1 MAPQTEP
8 TSRRALLTIFVT
20 VLLDLLGFGMILPL
34 LPFYPQKFGVSDV
47 EIGWLFASYSLAQL
61 LVSPLLGRLSDR
73 FGRRPLILATL
84 VLAVAAHLVFA
95 FAGSF
100 TVLIVARSASGIAAS
115 NLGIA
120 QAFIADVTSDE
131 DRSKG
136 MGMIG
141 AAFGLGFVLGPALG
155 GVLGRWGHQAVPL
168 GAAAFA
174 VVNLL
179 LAWFWLPESRSAEAR
194 ERDEA
199 TRRRTWFD
207 LAWMRRL
214 ARQGPVFGLILLF
227 FTVTLCFA
235 LMEATIAL
243 YCEDVFG
250 FGHVE
255 TSWLFVLLGV
265 TMVIVQ
271 GGLVGRITR
280 KFGETRVIPAG
291 IALIAV
297 GLLLLP
303 AAQPPWLAILLVSG
317 GLLAV
322 GAGLHNPTSLG
333 LLSRLTPGD
342 EQGRTLGVSRSFGA
356 LARVLGPLAGTWMYQ
371 ELGPVSPFYA
381 GGAILVVTFV
391 VALSLLR
398 GVPDSRDGL
407 PGGTVATPE
416 TPPSSPAAAPAPPPP
431 PITSE

>member
-1 MAPQTEP
+1 MAPKTG
-8 TSRRALLTIFVT
+8 TSSRRALLTIFFT

-34 LPFYPQKFGVSDV
+34 LPFYPQQFGVTDV

-61 LVSPLLGRLSDR
+61 VCSPFLGRMSDR
-73 FGRRPLILATL
+73 FGRRPLLLTTL

-100 TVLIVARSASGIAAS
+100 LVLIVARSASGVAAS

-120 QAFIADVTSDE
+120 QAFIADVTARE

-155 GVLGRWGHQAVPL
+155 GVLGHWGHQAVPL
-168 GAAAFA
+168 GAACLSA
-174 VVNLL
+174 VNLL
-179 LAWFWLPESRSAEAR
+179 LAVAWLPESRPPEL
-194 ERDEA
+194 
-199 TRRRTWFD
+199 RRRQPRQLRGSWLD
-207 LAWMRRL
+207 LGWLRRL
-214 ARQGPVFGLILLF
+214 AGQGPVFGLILLF

-235 LMEATIAL
+235 LMEVTIVL
-243 YCEDVFG
+243 YCQDVFG

-255 TSWLFVLLGV
+255 TSWLFVFLGV

-271 GGLVGRITR
+271 GGLVGRVTR
-280 KFGETRVIPAG
+280 VFGETRTIPAG
-291 IALIAV
+291 ILLITA
-297 GLLLLP
+297 GMLLLP
-303 AAQPPWLAILLVSG
+303 VSRPPWLTLLLIAA

-333 LLSRLTPGD
+333 LLSRLTPDD

-356 LARVLGPLAGTWMYQ
+356 LARVLGPLAGTWLYQ
-371 ELGPVSPFYA
+371 EQGQAWPFHVGGTVLG
-381 GGAILVVTFV
+381 VTFFAA
-391 VALSLLR
+391 VALLR
-398 GVPDSRDGL
+398 DVPDSRRPTAG
-407 PGGTVATPE
+407 
-416 TPPSSPAAAPAPPPP
+416 AAADSAETLAP
-431 PITSE
+431 SE

>member
-100 TVLIVARSASGIAAS
+100 TVLVVARSASGIAAS

-179 LAWFWLPESRSAEAR
+179 LAWNWLPESRSAEAR
-194 ERDEA
+194 AREGA
-199 TRRRTWFD
+199 RRRPWFD
-207 LAWMRRL
+207 LAWIRRL

-235 LMEATIAL
+235 LMEATVAL

-265 TMVIVQ
+265 VMVLVQ

-291 IALIAV
+291 IALIAA

-303 AAQPPWLAILLVSG
+303 SAQPPWLALLLTAG

-398 GVPDSRDGL
+398 GVPDSRQDRIDDEAD
-407 PGGTVATPE
+407 ATP
-416 TPPSSPAAAPAPPPP
+416 TSPSPAGTPAPPPP

>member
-1 MAPQTEP
+1 MAPKTP
-8 TSRRALLTIFVT
+8 ASSRRALLTIFFT

-34 LPFYPQKFGVSDV
+34 LPFYPQHFGVTDV
-47 EIGWLFASYSLAQL
+47 DIGWLFASYSLAQL
-61 LVSPLLGRLSDR
+61 LLSPVLGRLSDR
-73 FGRRPLILATL
+73 FGRRPLLLATL

-100 TVLIVARSASGIAAS
+100 AVLLAARSASGVAAS

-120 QAFIADVTSDE
+120 QAFIADVTTRE

-168 GAAAFA
+168 GAAALSA
-174 VVNLL
+174 VNLL
-179 LAWFWLPESRSAEAR
+179 LALTWLPESRPAEI
-194 ERDEA
+194 
-199 TRRRTWFD
+199 RRREGVERRGTWLD
-207 LAWMRRL
+207 LAWIARL

-227 FTVTLCFA
+227 FAVTLCFA

-255 TSWLFVLLGV
+255 TSWLFVFLGV
-265 TMVIVQ
+265 VMVVVQ

-280 KFGETRVIPAG
+280 TFGETRTIPTG
-291 IALIAV
+291 IALIAA

-303 AAQPPWLAILLVSG
+303 WAQPPWLPLLLTAT

-322 GAGLHNPTSLG
+322 GAGLHNPSSLG
-333 LLSRLTPGD
+333 LLSRLTPED

-356 LARVLGPLAGTWMYQ
+356 LARVLGPLAGTWLYQ
-371 ELGPVSPFYA
+371 ELGPAWPFYT
-381 GGAILVVTFV
+381 GGVLLVATFG
-391 VALSLLR
+391 VAVALLR
-398 GVPDSRDGL
+398 GVPDSREIQTGPDAS
-407 PGGTVATPE
+407 V
-416 TPPSSPAAAPAPPPP
+416 PPAGAPTPPPP

>member
-1 MAPQTEP
+1 M
-8 TSRRALLTIFVT
+8 LTIFVT

-34 LPFYPQKFGVSDV
+34 LPFYPQKFGVTDV

-73 FGRRPLILATL
+73 FGRRPLLLATL

-100 TVLIVARSASGIAAS
+100 LVLLLARSASGVAAS
-115 NLGIA
+115 NIGIA
-120 QAFIADVTSDE
+120 QAFIADVTTRE

-168 GAAAFA
+168 GAAALSA
-174 VVNLL
+174 VNLL
-179 LAWFWLPESRSAEAR
+179 LAVAWLPESRPAEV
-194 ERDEA
+194 
-199 TRRRTWFD
+199 RRREGVARRGSWLD
-207 LAWMRRL
+207 LGWIRRL
-214 ARQGPVFGLILLF
+214 AAQGPVFGLILLF
-227 FTVTLCFA
+227 FAVTLGFA
-235 LMEATIAL
+235 MMEATIAL
-243 YCEDVFG
+243 YCDDVFG

-255 TSWLFVLLGV
+255 TSWLFVFLGV
-265 TMVIVQ
+265 IMVIVQ
-271 GGLVGRITR
+271 GGLVGRVTR
-280 KFGETRVIPAG
+280 RIGETRTIPTG

-303 AAQPPWLAILLVSG
+303 WAQPPWLALLLTAA

-322 GAGLHNPTSLG
+322 GAGLHNPASLG
-333 LLSRLTPGD
+333 LLSRLTPED

-356 LARVLGPLAGTWMYQ
+356 LARVLGPLAGTWLYQ
-371 ELGPVSPFYA
+371 EAGPAWPFYA
-381 GGAILVVTFV
+381 GGWMMVITFGAA
-391 VALSLLR
+391 VALLR
-398 GVPDSRDGL
+398 GVPDSRED
-407 PGGTVATPE
+407 PRPADAKTPTVGA
-416 TPPSSPAAAPAPPPP
+416 SAPPPP
-431 PITSE
+431 PVASE